1 MLTIFNQTIIM
12 LILIITG
19 IICFK
24 TGIISKEGNKELSK
38 LVLYVVNPMIILMS
52 YQTDY
57 NSKLVKNLLI
67 SFGLAIISY
76 IIFIFGAYLF
86 IPKRENRE
94 TEIERFSVIYSNC
107 GFMGIPLINALF
119 GGEGVFYLTA
129 FITTFNFV
137 VWTHGII
144 MLSGQKDLRSVVK
157 VFYSPVI
164 LSIVIGLIL
173 FFLQIK
179 LPSLISEAFNF
190 IANLNTPLAMIVSG
204 VTMSDTKILDVIK
217 KKSIYYVALLKLFL
231 IPAILTIVLSFFNL
245 PDEVRIPVI
254 VAASAPSAATC
265 TLQCISLG
273 KNSLYASEI
282 FAFTTIL
289 SVVSLPLIVQFDEII
304 SRII

>member
-24 TGIISKEGNKELSK
+24 AKIISKEGNKELSK
-38 LVLYVVNPMIILMS
+38 LVLYVVNPMIIFMS

-57 NSKLVKNLLI
+57 DTRLVKNLLL
-67 SFGLAIISY
+67 SFALAIFSYVILIS
-76 IIFIFGAYLF
+76 GAYIL
-86 IPKRENRE
+86 IPKREKRD

-119 GGEGVFYLTA
+119 GSEGVFYLTA

-144 MLSGQKDLRSVVK
+144 MLSGEKDLKSVVK

-164 LSIVIGLIL
+164 ISIAVGLIM

-179 LPSLISEAFNF
+179 VPTIIGKALDF
-190 IANLNTPLAMIVSG
+190 IGNLNTPLAMIVSG
-204 VTMSDTKILDVIK
+204 VTIADTKILEVLK
-217 KKSIYYVALLKLFL
+217 KKMIYYIAFLKLFL
-231 IPAILTIVLSFFNL
+231 LPVILTSLLALFDIPN
-245 PDEVRIPVI
+245 EVRIPVI
-254 VAASAPSAATC
+254 VAASAPSAANC
-265 TLQCISLG
+265 TLQCIRLG
-273 KNSLYASEI
+273 KNSIYASEI

-289 SVVSLPLIVQFDEII
+289 SVISLPLIVQFDGFIGNI
-304 SRII
+304 L